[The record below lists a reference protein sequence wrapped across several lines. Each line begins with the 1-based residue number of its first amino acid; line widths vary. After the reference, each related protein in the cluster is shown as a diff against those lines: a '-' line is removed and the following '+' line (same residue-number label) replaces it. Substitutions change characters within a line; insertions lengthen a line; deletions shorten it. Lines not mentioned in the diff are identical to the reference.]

1 MAISR
6 SRVRIFPE
14 LINVATE
21 IRLVVGI
28 FFIIVKHISE
38 VLAGARKVSGCSFI
52 FDKIYLN
59 YKITGE

>member
-1 MAISR
+1 M
-6 SRVRIFPE
+6 
-14 LINVATE
+14 E
-21 IRLVVGI
+21 IRLVVGM

-38 VLAGARKVSGCSFI
+38 VLAGARGVSGSSFI